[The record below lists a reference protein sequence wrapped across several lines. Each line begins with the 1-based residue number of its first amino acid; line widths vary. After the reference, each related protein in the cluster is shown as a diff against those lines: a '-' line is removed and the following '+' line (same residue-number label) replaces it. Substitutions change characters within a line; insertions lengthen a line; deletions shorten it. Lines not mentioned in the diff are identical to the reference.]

1 MKMYLVNLTPHDV
14 NICDKNGR
22 ITKIYR
28 ASGKVAR
35 INNGYDTVDYIN
47 GVPLMVRRDNNSVVD
62 LPEPKEGIMYIV
74 SNIVL
79 DHCKDRADLI
89 APAYQVKVNGRVVGC
104 TAFVSNR

>member
-35 INNGYDTVDYIN
+35 VNNGYETVDYIN
-47 GVPLMVRRDNNSVVD
+47 DVPLR
-62 LPEPKEGIMYIV
+62 Y
-74 SNIVL
+74 
-79 DHCKDRADLI
+79 I
-89 APAYQVKVNGRVVGC
+89 APISHLLLCLTRPH
-104 TAFVSNR
+104 S